1 MTRQRPRLWVK
12 IRGAMAGDGDFQ
24 RLGPYVLL
32 RTSGAGGMGRVD
44 LSLRPEPGGIPTL
57 CVLKRMH
64 AELRSREQDAR
75 FRREANIAR
84 QLSHTAIARTLGV
97 EEIDGE
103 LVLLQELVHGV
114 DVRLLGT
121 RLASAGERVP
131 LATALHIGSEVA
143 RALAYAHAFGDLG
156 IVHRDVTPDNVM
168 LAFTGEVKLIDFGIA
183 RSDVDAALTSA
194 GQIVGRPTYTAP
206 EIWKGA
212 QADRRADIYS
222 LGVVLWQLLTG
233 RRFAE
238 ARPNDQNTT
247 LAPSAYNPDVS
258 ADLDAVVTRALAP
271 GPEQRYQDA
280 AELEEALRAFVPPD
294 FVPERALAE
303 LLARHFDVPRERRML
318 AAEVER
324 ATRSL
329 DRAKTVHEPAGDAA
343 HRRVRPTAIAR
354 RAPARSRYAA
364 IVATLGAAG
373 VAIAASLG
381 LHAAPPSAAQ
391 IAAPVS
397 RPAQRAAVDSNAP
410 PSPGSPLAEGHG
422 PAPPQEP
429 VVEAA
434 ARRSAHTPAI
444 AVSAGRVRPAAVKT
458 TRPGAVVAAD
468 ELLKRAQDKFDVG
481 ETVAAL
487 ALARQAANAGARAPA
502 HLLIGEVLMS
512 ERRFDQAEQEFAEA
526 ARLDPG
532 EGRASRLLTLV
543 RETRSGRP

>member
-12 IRGAMAGDGDFQ
+12 IRGAMVGDGDFQ

-44 LSLRPEPGGIPTL
+44 LALRAQPGGIPTL

-64 AELRSREQDAR
+64 AELRSREPDAR

-97 EEIDGE
+97 EEINGE

-168 LAFTGEVKLIDFGIA
+168 LSFAGEVKLIDFGIA

-238 ARPNDQNTT
+238 ARPSDQSPTP
-247 LAPSAYNPDVS
+247 APSAHNPDVA
-258 ADLDAVVTRALAP
+258 ADLDAVVARALAP
-271 GPEQRYQDA
+271 GPERRYQGA
-280 AELEEALRAFVPPD
+280 AELQEALRGFVPPG
-294 FVPERALAE
+294 FQPERALAE

-329 DRAKTVHEPAGDAA
+329 DVAETVHQPAASAA
-343 HRRVRPTAIAR
+343 HQRVRPAAIAR
-354 RAPARSRYAA
+354 RTAARRRYA
-364 IVATLGAAG
+364 VTVVVLGAAG
-373 VAIAASLG
+373 FAIAASLG
-381 LHAAPPSAAQ
+381 LHSARQSAGP

-397 RPAQRAAVDSNAP
+397 ARAQHPAAASNAP
-410 PSPGSPLAEGHG
+410 PSPASL
-422 PAPPQEP
+422 PPVEHDPTPPEAP

-434 ARRSAHTPAI
+434 ATRSAHTI
-444 AVSAGRVRPAAVKT
+444 AVSAGRARPAGAKT
-458 TRPGAVVAAD
+458 TRPGPVVQAD

-481 ETVAAL
+481 ETGAAL
-487 ALARQAANAGARAPA
+487 ALARQAVNAGARAPA
-502 HLLIGEVLMS
+502 HLLMGQVLMS

-532 EGRASRLLTLV
+532 DGRATRLLTLV
-543 RETRSGRP
+543 RETRSARP